1 MDWLRLSS
9 WHYAIRLPCDVLLQ
23 GQAAIRRWGTVSPF
37 RRSLPH
43 SQCGVVGRWHSPLQS
58 SFGDRFRCQGFL
70 GSCHRRTAHFTNP
83 LYALRFQIEEL
94 FLDSKSGA
102 FELTVQGYAHR
113 FPRAVVFGSGSGFA
127 LCHNSRDGR
136 TAGWRQQVDP
146 TGDVA

>member
-23 GQAAIRRWGTVSPF
+23 GPLSDNDRGTVSPF
-37 RRSLPH
+37 RKLASFAMW
-43 SQCGVVGRWHSPLQS
+43 VVGRWHSPLQS

-70 GSCHRRTAHFTNP
+70 GSCQTNAHFTNP
-83 LYALRFQIEEL
+83 LAICRGFEEL

-102 FELTVQGYAHR
+102 FELTDSR
-113 FPRAVVFGSGSGFA
+113 LRPPIPRAVVFGSGGFA

-136 TAGWRQQVDP
+136 TTGRRPVDP